1 MSFNVTTNNI
11 LSFLQVKFEVVCE
24 PNKSPDTQVEMDLDK
39 DQVDEQ
45 PEIQQPEVQQEPEV
59 QHEVEQQ
66 QPEQQQEPEEQAE
79 NIDEDI
85 LQQAMVIA
93 DLDSGQAEPVQEEN
107 TLVGEKD
114 LGLQEEDKEQQ
125 EEAVALE
132 VCN

>member
-11 LSFLQVKFEVVCE
+11 LSFLQVKFEVMCE
-24 PNKSPDTQVEMDLDK
+24 PNKSPDAQVEMDLDK

-59 QHEVEQQ
+59 QPEVE
-66 QPEQQQEPEEQAE
+66 QQEPEEQAE

-93 DLDSGQAEPVQEEN
+93 DLESGQAEPVQEEN

>member
-11 LSFLQVKFEVVCE
+11 LSFLQVKFEVMCE
-24 PNKSPDTQVEMDLDK
+24 PNKSPDAQVEMDLDK

-59 QHEVEQQ
+59 QPEVEQQ

-93 DLDSGQAEPVQEEN
+93 DIESGQAEPVQEEN

-125 EEAVALE
+125 EEAE

>member
-11 LSFLQVKFEVVCE
+11 LSFFQVKFEVICE
-24 PNKSPDTQVEMDLDK
+24 SNKSPDAQVEMDLDK

-59 QHEVEQQ
+59 QPEVE
-66 QPEQQQEPEEQAE
+66 QQEPEEQAE

-93 DLDSGQAEPVQEEN
+93 DLKSGQAEPVQEEN

-125 EEAVALE
+125 EEAE